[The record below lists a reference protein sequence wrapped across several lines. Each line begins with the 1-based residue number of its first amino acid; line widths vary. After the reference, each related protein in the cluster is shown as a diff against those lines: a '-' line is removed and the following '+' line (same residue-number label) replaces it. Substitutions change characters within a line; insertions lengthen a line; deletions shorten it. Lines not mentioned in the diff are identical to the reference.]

1 MDSPC
6 PQPLSHF
13 SNPDFL
19 GQWRSKISLGVRG
32 NQMSDRKQKEK
43 EKKAAVL
50 SRYPGQR
57 ILIGDSITV
66 RVAKVEGKR
75 VFVYVEATE
84 DYEIVRPSKEED
96 AADRA
101 KAGESPFG

>member
-1 MDSPC
+1 
-6 PQPLSHF
+6 
-13 SNPDFL
+13 
-19 GQWRSKISLGVRG
+19 
-32 NQMSDRKQKEK
+32 MSEKKQKAK

-66 RVAKVEGKR
+66 RVVKVEGKR

-96 AADRA
+96 TADRA
-101 KAGESPFG
+101 KAGEPSSKGEFSDRDRKKT

>member
-1 MDSPC
+1 
-6 PQPLSHF
+6 
-13 SNPDFL
+13 
-19 GQWRSKISLGVRG
+19 
-32 NQMSDRKQKEK
+32 MSDKKQKAK

-57 ILIGDSITV
+57 ILIGDSVTV
-66 RVAKVEGKR
+66 RVVKVEGKR
-75 VFVYVEATE
+75 VFVYIEATE

-101 KAGESPFG
+101 KAGESSSGGGFSDKDRKKS